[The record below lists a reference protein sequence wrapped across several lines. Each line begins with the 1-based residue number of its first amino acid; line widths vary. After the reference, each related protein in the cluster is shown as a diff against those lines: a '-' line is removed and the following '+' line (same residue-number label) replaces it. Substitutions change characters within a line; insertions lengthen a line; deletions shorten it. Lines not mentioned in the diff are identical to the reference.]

1 MLFIVILVE
10 SLASHLGSLN
20 SQKMVCHTVGP
31 HFPKEYRDPGPHFL
45 GSMVTR
51 DPDFVGSPF
60 SHDTGSDFV
69 TPAVLLGN
77 WLFKIMP
84 VSCQRN

>member
-1 MLFIVILVE
+1 M
-10 SLASHLGSLN
+10 
-20 SQKMVCHTVGP
+20 GP

-84 VSCQRN
+84 VSCQRNYAVRTYGPHAARGYRVKLQL